1 LRIASAAE
9 SAEDWSRLQ
18 EDVTVGGLDRSVD
31 ALSDFE
37 TGDVETGDVETGDVE
52 TGDVESDAER

>member
-1 LRIASAAE
+1 
-9 SAEDWSRLQ
+9 
-18 EDVTVGGLDRSVD
+18 VTVGGLDRSVD